1 MSFLTLNGIGI
12 DCSQPVGGQL
22 AVSQIGDSKRAVD
35 GTMRVHRRVVKN
47 KWSFA
52 TTPQPAATADAIRD
66 LILGKGEYWSFDD
79 SVKFAYGSKGTG
91 PSSIT
96 GGGVSYTASSPYLGA
111 GSLLFGTNPSA
122 IVFTALPLL
131 ANGPWTVFYALR
143 VSGTWTHY
151 IACSD
156 GTHYVNGVSGAVV
169 GLTVTPSA
177 GTVLFNPA
185 SSGAQLDE
193 VVILPFLIP
202 SVSWAPQ
209 IYAYVNPSANA
220 AQWSSLARVN
230 AFGDMIEAGTKTVP
244 VAGTIT
250 KSTYMVA
257 ALSNGTPAANVQS
270 VAFDLDEV

>member
-12 DCSQPVGGQL
+12 DCSEPAGGQN
-22 AVSQIGDSKRAVD
+22 AISQIGDSKRAVD
-35 GTMRVHRRVVKN
+35 GTMRIHRRVLKN

-52 TTPQPAATADAIRD
+52 TTPQAAATANAIRD

-79 SVKFAYGSKGTG
+79 SVKFAYGSKATG

-96 GGGVSYTASSPYLGA
+96 GGGVTYTTISPYLGV
-111 GSLLFGTNPSA
+111 GSLLFGTTPA
-122 IVFTALPLL
+122 TITFTSSELLL

-143 VSGTWTHY
+143 LSGTWHHY

-156 GTHYVNGVSGAVV
+156 GTHYVDGVSGSVI

-177 GTVLFNPA
+177 GTVLINPA
-185 SSGAQLDE
+185 VSNAQLDE
-193 VVILPFLIP
+193 LVVLPYLIP
-202 SVSWAPQ
+202 LGWAAQ
-209 IYAYVNPSANA
+209 IYAYVNPFANA
-220 AQWSSLARVN
+220 AQWSKLAQVK

-244 VAGTIT
+244 VAGTVS
-250 KSTYMVA
+250 KMTYMVA
-257 ALSNGTPAANVQS
+257 ALSNGTPSANVQS